1 MKTWSN
7 KEHEEVLDKKRE
19 KCRQRELSALLSLDR
34 AGIPRTIIV
43 GKDNMKTKLRP
54 ADSRYTLEEIV
65 DPIYMSIEQYQCA
78 YYIPDNIRHRI
89 VIVEFVEEDTN
100 EQRN

>member
-1 MKTWSN
+1 VKTWSN

-19 KCRQRELSALLSLDR
+19 KRRQRELSALLSLDR
-34 AGIPRTIIV
+34 AGIPRTIIL

-65 DPIYMSIEQYQCA
+65 DPVYMSIEQYRDAC
-78 YYIPDNIRHRI
+78 YIPDNIRHRI
-89 VIVEFVEEDTN
+89 VIIEFLEDDNGTSN
-100 EQRN
+100 

>member
-19 KCRQRELSALLSLDR
+19 KRRQRELSALLSLDR
-34 AGIPRTIIV
+34 AGVPRTIIL

-54 ADSRYTLEEIV
+54 ADPRWTINEIV
-65 DPIYMSIEQYQCA
+65 DPIYMSIEQFRQSA
-78 YYIPDNIRHRI
+78 YIPDNIRSRI
-89 VIVEFVEEDTN
+89 IIVEFMEEDN
-100 EQRN
+100 GASN

>member
-19 KCRQRELSALLSLDR
+19 KRRQRELSALLNLSR
-34 AGIPRTIIV
+34 AGIPRTIIL

-54 ADSRYTLEEIV
+54 ADSRYALEEIV
-65 DPIYMSIEQYQCA
+65 DPIYMSIEQYRDAC
-78 YYIPDNIRHRI
+78 YIPDNIRHRI
-89 VIVEFVEEDTN
+89 VIVEFVEVEDGK
-100 EQRN
+100 

>member
-7 KEHEEVLDKKRE
+7 KEHEKVLDKKRE
-19 KCRQRELSALLSLDR
+19 KRRQRELSALLNLDV
-34 AGIPRTIIV
+34 AGIPRTIIL

-65 DPIYMSIEQYQCA
+65 DPIYMSIEQYRDA
-78 YYIPDNIRHRI
+78 YYIPDNIRPRI
-89 VIVEFVEEDTN
+89 VIVEFVEEGNGTSN
-100 EQRN
+100 